1 MNPVW
6 IAGNA
11 IAVVTGLICTS
22 YLVWVRR
29 KLARTA
35 FPIATVVLVA
45 VTATITAM
53 QFVFPEVLEL
63 FRRDPEALRGGEV
76 WRVITPIFVQPSGV
90 SQCVVNAFLLLAF
103 MPMTEKLYG
112 RWGLPVVYLGAGLLS
127 QAFTYVWLPYGGGSS
142 SAAFGLIGAIFCFLL
157 RERRQAQLPFVVLPV
172 VGLLAGVALAFARD
186 GHGAGMLLGA
196 AIASGLPLVRFE
208 FEK

>member
-11 IAVVTGLICTS
+11 VSVVSGLICMS

-29 KLARTA
+29 KLGETR
-35 FPIATVVLVA
+35 FPIVTVGLIA
-45 VTATITAM
+45 VTAAITAM
-53 QFVFPEVLEL
+53 QFVYPEVLAL
-63 FRRDPEALRGGEV
+63 FRRNPEALWAGEV

-90 SQCVVNAFLLLAF
+90 GQCIVNGFLLLAF

-112 RWGLPVVYLGAGLLS
+112 RWGLLIVYLGAGVLS

-142 SAAFGLIGAIFCFLL
+142 SAAFGLIGAIFCFML